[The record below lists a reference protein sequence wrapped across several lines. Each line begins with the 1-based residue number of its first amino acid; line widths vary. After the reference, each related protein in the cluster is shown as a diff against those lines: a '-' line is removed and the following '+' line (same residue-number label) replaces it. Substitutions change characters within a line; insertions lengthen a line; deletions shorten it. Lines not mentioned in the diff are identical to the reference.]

1 VYVENRIR
9 RGLGSDGEVAEGGPL
24 KKPAVFIDR
33 DGTINEQMGYIN
45 HISRFMLLPGS
56 AEAIRLLNDHGYLV
70 IIVSNQ
76 SGVAR
81 GYFPMDLANEI
92 HAHMRVLLE
101 RDNARVDGIFFCPH
115 YPKGKLPEYS
125 RACECR
131 KPKTGLIKM
140 ACGDF
145 DIDMANSYVIGDRCT
160 DMELARNAG
169 LKGILV
175 KTGYGLGDLEYV
187 FPHLPFKPFHVTD
200 DLLDAAKWIVKKN
213 SGIQELRN

>member
-1 VYVENRIR
+1 M
-9 RGLGSDGEVAEGGPL
+9 

-56 AEAIRLLNDHGYLV
+56 GEAIKLLNDHGYLV
-70 IIVSNQ
+70 IIISNQ

-81 GYFPMDLANEI
+81 GYFPMDLVHEV
-92 HAHMRVLLE
+92 HDHMRVLLE
-101 RDNARVDGIFFCPH
+101 RDHARVDGIFFCPH

-160 DMELARNAG
+160 DMELARNAD

-187 FPHLPFKPFHVTD
+187 FPDLTFKPFHVVNG
-200 DLLDAAKWIVKKN
+200 LLDAAKWIVD
-213 SGIQELRN
+213 

>member
-1 VYVENRIR
+1 M
-9 RGLGSDGEVAEGGPL
+9 

-45 HISRFMLLPGS
+45 HVSRFMLLPGT

-81 GYFPMDLANEI
+81 GYFPIDLVNEV
-92 HAHMRVLLE
+92 HDHMKVQLE
-101 RDNARVDGIFFCPH
+101 KDNARVDGIFFCPH

-125 RACECR
+125 GVCECR

-145 DIDMANSYVIGDRCT
+145 DIDMADSYVIGDRCT

-175 KTGYGLGDLEYV
+175 KTGYGLGTWNMFFLIWPLNL
-187 FPHLPFKPFHVTD
+187 FMWLMISSMRP
-200 DLLDAAKWIVKKN
+200 
-213 SGIQELRN
+213 SGLSKRIRELRN